1 MDILIFITLG
11 TQDKPFTRLLEVIER
26 EIINGNITDEVI
38 VQAGYTRYR
47 SDKMQIFSLFPQ
59 ENFVHYMEKADLII
73 THGGVG
79 SIITALQKGKK
90 VIATPR
96 LAKYGEHVND
106 HQLQIIKCFEEKN
119 YILPL
124 YDFDKMNEVLEKSK
138 EFVPSRFESNRDCF
152 LKFVEKLI
160 DN

>member
-26 EIINGNITDEVI
+26 EITNGNIADEVI
-38 VQAGYTRYR
+38 VQAGCTRYK
-47 SDKMQIFSLFPQ
+47 SDKMQIFYLISQQDFI
-59 ENFVHYMEKADLII
+59 NYMQQADLII

-79 SIITALQKGKK
+79 SIITALKEGKK

-96 LAKYGEHVND
+96 LAQYGEHVND
-106 HQLQIIKCFEEKN
+106 HQLEIIKCFEQKN

-124 YDFDKMNEVLEKSK
+124 YDFDKINEVLEKSK
-138 EFVPSRFESNRDCF
+138 EFVPSKFESNTEHF